1 MAAAASQVPD
11 ADPAASSFPPIP
23 PAARWAAAGH
33 AAAQE
38 MADAISDITRVT
50 EDRATRYALLLTATA
65 LERRPA
71 VEVVSVIGGLLA
83 GLPVAQVLG
92 ALEDLAS
99 SAVGGGE
106 RS

>member
-1 MAAAASQVPD
+1 MPQRPAASPLPD
-11 ADPAASSFPPIP
+11 VDPAASSSPPIS
-23 PAARWAAAGH
+23 PAARWAEGH
-33 AAAQE
+33 AAQE
-38 MADAISDITRVT
+38 LADAISDITRAT
-50 EDRATRYALLLTATA
+50 EDRATRHALLLTATA
-65 LERRPA
+65 LERRPK
-71 VEVVSVIGGLLA
+71 VEVISVIGGLLA

>member
-1 MAAAASQVPD
+1 MAAASPLPD
-11 ADPAASSFPPIP
+11 VDLAASSFPPIP
-23 PAARWAAAGH
+23 PAARWAEGH

-38 MADAISDITRVT
+38 LADAISDITRAT